1 MAAAPSPSEVVDRR
15 GGEGEG
21 INVNVSSKRIF
32 GSDPRWRRPAIS
44 GGEKSVGDP
53 WGKGDFLPGAG
64 SAAWFSAD
72 DGEGLKRNSGCWRGV
87 AGLAPKVA
95 CLAATTTTIRHTD
108 GLP

>member
-44 GGEKSVGDP
+44 GGEKSVGDS
-53 WGKGDFLPGAG
+53 WGRGIFCPGLVLLLGFLRTTARG
-64 SAAWFSAD
+64 SHAIQVV
-72 DGEGLKRNSGCWRGV
+72 GEG
-87 AGLAPKVA
+87 
-95 CLAATTTTIRHTD
+95 
-108 GLP
+108 